1 MGDSTFAVLVVV
13 YVAVGSAAPIDG
25 TAAAVVDTTFAVDA
39 AIAVGAAA
47 VAVGSTSYIV
57 WNIEGII
64 LTEVARNRCYL
75 IL

>member
-1 MGDSTFAVLVVV
+1 VGDSTFAVLVVV

-47 VAVGSTSYIV
+47 VAVGSTSY
-57 WNIEGII
+57 NGQCCYI
-64 LTEVARNRCYL
+64 LSTDACDNGKG
-75 IL
+75 